1 MILKTEQNPDKT
13 DIEINIVYPEK
24 NKTVDNI
31 ISFLNSMDEK
41 IDCYQESRLKKINI
55 SDIYHIES
63 VDKIAVVYCEND
75 NYRTKYRLYQLY
87 EKISGKGFVQISKY
101 CILNINKL
109 DSIKSLF
116 NSRMEVTLKNGK
128 RLYVNRNYI
137 DEMEKK
143 LMENG

>member
-1 MILKTEQNPDKT
+1 MILKTEQNPDKL
-13 DIEINIVYPEK
+13 DIEVNVIYPER
-24 NKTVDNI
+24 NKMVDNI
-31 ISFLNSMDEK
+31 ISFLNSIDEK
-41 IDCYQESRLKKINI
+41 IDCYLEGRLKKINI
-55 SDIYHIES
+55 SDIYYIES

-87 EKISGKGFVQISKY
+87 EKISEKGFVQISKY
-101 CILNINKL
+101 WILNINKL
-109 DSIKSLF
+109 DSIKPLL